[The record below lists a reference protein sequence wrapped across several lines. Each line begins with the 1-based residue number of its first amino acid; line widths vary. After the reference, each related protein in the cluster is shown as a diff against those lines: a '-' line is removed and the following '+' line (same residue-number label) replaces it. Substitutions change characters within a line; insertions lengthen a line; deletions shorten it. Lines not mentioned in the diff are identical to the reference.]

1 MKFMRFLFVQLA
13 LALFQ
18 IDLAVK
24 QEIEQLPEQ
33 EEEHLIPGGVVGI
46 KRLHNHGMAGGK
58 AVGHMGSIIKVSGI
72 ITLGCIGAFA
82 RSLISLREMWS
93 GPGGQSLR
101 GELCQIFMKGA
112 GRDMW

>member
-33 EEEHLIPGGVVGI
+33 EEEPRLIICSV
-46 KRLHNHGMAGGK
+46 
-58 AVGHMGSIIKVSGI
+58 
-72 ITLGCIGAFA
+72 
-82 RSLISLREMWS
+82 RSMKISKPTVWPDTDIHQRS
-93 GPGGQSLR
+93 KSS
-101 GELCQIFMKGA
+101 
-112 GRDMW
+112 

>member
-46 KRLHNHGMAGGK
+46 KSLHNHGMAGRQG
-58 AVGHMGSIIKVSGI
+58 
-72 ITLGCIGAFA
+72 
-82 RSLISLREMWS
+82 
-93 GPGGQSLR
+93 R
-101 GELCQIFMKGA
+101 GTYGV
-112 GRDMW
+112 DH

>member
-33 EEEHLIPGGVVGI
+33 EEEHLIPVLWESSVSTI
-46 KRLHNHGMAGGK
+46 
-58 AVGHMGSIIKVSGI
+58 MGWLAARPWDIWG
-72 ITLGCIGAFA
+72 
-82 RSLISLREMWS
+82 RSLKSAAS
-93 GPGGQSLR
+93 
-101 GELCQIFMKGA
+101 
-112 GRDMW
+112 

>member
-33 EEEHLIPGGVVGI
+33 EEEHLIPGRCCGNQESPQSWDGWRQGRGTYGVD
-46 KRLHNHGMAGGK
+46 H
-58 AVGHMGSIIKVSGI
+58 
-72 ITLGCIGAFA
+72 
-82 RSLISLREMWS
+82 
-93 GPGGQSLR
+93 
-101 GELCQIFMKGA
+101 
-112 GRDMW
+112 